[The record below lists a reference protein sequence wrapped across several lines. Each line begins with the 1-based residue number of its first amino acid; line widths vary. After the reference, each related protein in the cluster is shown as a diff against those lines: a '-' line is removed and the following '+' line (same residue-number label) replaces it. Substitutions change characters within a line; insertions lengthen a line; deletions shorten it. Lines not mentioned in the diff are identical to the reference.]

1 MTQVFDAT
9 VAALISFAI
18 VFSIGLL
25 IISLCGSKTAC
36 NTVSTG
42 STTTSSPASPNNAT
56 VSAPQARGDMRVKQG
71 FPKPT
76 NLIAT
81 MEEVDVSDLVQLV
94 ESIPVDTAVS
104 LVFYSTG
111 CPWCKRFKEETI
123 EPLQREGKLP
133 FPVKLVMA
141 SSAMR
146 KHIDESSKL
155 RAIAGNVK
163 GLPTTVVLYQRG
175 DGLYAAPLVGFLDK
189 DAFMQRVAGLEQTA
203 TKVE

>member
-1 MTQVFDAT
+1 MTSALDAT
-9 VAALISFAI
+9 IAAIISFGI
-18 VFSIGLL
+18 VFSIGFL
-25 IISLCGSKTAC
+25 IISLCGSKTKCDAAP
-36 NTVSTG
+36 SG
-42 STTTSSPASPNNAT
+42 STAT
-56 VSAPQARGDMRVKQG
+56 VSSSTTMSVSPQQAQGGMRVKQG

-76 NLIAT
+76 NLLAT
-81 MEEVDVSDLVQLV
+81 MEEVDVSDLAQLV
-94 ESIPVDTAVS
+94 ENVPVNTAVS

-123 EPLQREGKLP
+123 EPLQRDGKLP

-146 KHIDESSKL
+146 KHIDENSKL

-175 DGLYAAPLVGFLDK
+175 DGLYTAPLVGFLDK
-189 DAFMQRVAGLEQTA
+189 DAFMQRVEELEQTA
-203 TKVE
+203 TKVG